1 MIGLARKLVL
11 ALKQAPGILAWRR
24 RRWNRYF
31 ESRTYGSY
39 FKDVYPTYA
48 AALAAIPA
56 DKARGYDGPGPAA
69 FYRERTQQVYA
80 TDYPVLFWLRPLLR
94 PGLKIFDLGGHVGV
108 SFYSYSAFLGFPERI
123 DWLVCDVPAV
133 TQAGEKLAREQGRAE
148 LSFTNARV
156 EASGRD
162 VYLASGSLQYL
173 DEHFASILARLDDKP
188 AHVIVNM
195 LPVHAEHEFVTL
207 NSIGVAICPYTVH
220 KYSQF
225 IERVCATGYT
235 LVDSWENP
243 GKHCRIPFFDAYS
256 TDRYVG
262 AYFRKT

>member
-1 MIGLARKLVL
+1 VASHALLGGRLLRTDGLRWERLGKEAAARTDERKQRDCVPMIGLARKLVL

-94 PGLKIFDLGGHVGV
+94 PGLKIFDLGGH
-108 SFYSYSAFLGFPERI
+108 A
-123 DWLVCDVPAV
+123 
-133 TQAGEKLAREQGRAE
+133 LARQNVVR
-148 LSFTNARV
+148 SR
-156 EASGRD
+156 
-162 VYLASGSLQYL
+162 
-173 DEHFASILARLDDKP
+173 P
-188 AHVIVNM
+188 
-195 LPVHAEHEFVTL
+195 
-207 NSIGVAICPYTVH
+207 
-220 KYSQF
+220 
-225 IERVCATGYT
+225 
-235 LVDSWENP
+235 
-243 GKHCRIPFFDAYS
+243 
-256 TDRYVG
+256 
-262 AYFRKT
+262 